1 MVTMS
6 TLHMDTLFAPVDP
19 DLHLE
24 RIAGGNETEV
34 YCTDDRRLVV
44 KVKST
49 AGQPLP
55 EALATLQTMRAA
67 AEAFATAIG
76 PEHSLPTYYLIAQN
90 SRGQVQ
96 PVALQP
102 YLCQARPLNEVDYS
116 GLTVQ
121 ERQWLA
127 RQLRQIIRRSLAFYR
142 QTGQMPDLYGRT
154 SRSQAERTR
163 LNAPHML
170 PWRLWSFVVKRNLL
184 HSHNLLL
191 STAPESRLILVD
203 YDPVQRS
210 KWYRLLYYKVRR
222 VLFLRDY
229 LLIWLMEKS
238 GYVPKA

>member
-1 MVTMS
+1 M
-6 TLHMDTLFAPVDP
+6 HADTLFAPVDT

-34 YCTDDRRLVV
+34 YCTDDRRFVV

-55 EALATLQTMRAA
+55 EALAAAQTMRAE
-67 AEAFATAIG
+67 AEAFARAIG

-102 YLCQARPLNEVDYS
+102 YLRQARPLNDVDYS
-116 GLTVQ
+116 GLTPE

-127 RQLRQIIRRSLAFYR
+127 RQLRQMIRRSLAFYR

-154 SRSQAERTR
+154 SRSQAERAR
-163 LNAPHML
+163 LNRASRL
-170 PWRLWSFVVKRNLL
+170 PWRLWSFVVRRNLL
-184 HSHNLLL
+184 RSHNLLL
-191 STAPESRLILVD
+191 STDPKPRLILVD
-203 YDPVQRS
+203 YDPVRRS
-210 KWYRLLYYKVRR
+210 KLYRFLYYRARR
-222 VLFLRDY
+222 ALFWRDY
-229 LLIWLMEKS
+229 VLIWLMEEW

>member
-1 MVTMS
+1 MHADM
-6 TLHMDTLFAPVDP
+6 LFAPVDP

-34 YCTDDRRLVV
+34 YCTDDRRFVV

-49 AGQPLP
+49 PGQRLA

-90 SRGQVQ
+90 SRGQAQ

-102 YLCQARPLNEVDYS
+102 YLRQARSLGEVDYS
-116 GLTVQ
+116 VLTVQ
-121 ERQWLA
+121 ERQGLA
-127 RQLRQIIRRSLAFYR
+127 RQLRQMIRRSLDFYR

-163 LNAPHML
+163 LNAPHLL

-184 HSHNLLL
+184 RSHNLLL
-191 STAPESRLILVD
+191 TTDPEPRLILVD
-203 YDPVQRS
+203 YDPVRRS
-210 KWYRLLYYKVRR
+210 KLYRLLYYTVRR
-222 VLFLRDY
+222 MLFLRDY
-229 LLIWLMEKS
+229 GLIWLMEKR
-238 GYVPKA
+238 G

>member
-1 MVTMS
+1 MTISTMH
-6 TLHMDTLFAPVDP
+6 TDTLFAPVDT

-34 YCTDDRRLVV
+34 YCTDDRRFVV

-49 AGQPLP
+49 PGQRLP
-55 EALATLQTMRAA
+55 EALATLQSMRAA

-90 SRGQVQ
+90 SRGQTQ

-102 YLCQARPLNEVDYS
+102 YLCQARSLAEVDYS

-121 ERQWLA
+121 ERQGLA
-127 RQLRQIIRRSLAFYR
+127 RQLRQMIRRSLAFYR

-163 LNAPHML
+163 LNAPHLL

-184 HSHNLLL
+184 RSHNLLL
-191 STAPESRLILVD
+191 TADPEPRLILVD
-203 YDPVQRS
+203 YDPVRRS
-210 KWYRLLYYKVRR
+210 KWYRLLYYTVRR
-222 VLFLRDY
+222 MLFLRDY
-229 LLIWLMEKS
+229 GLIWLMEKS
-238 GYVPKA
+238 GYVLCL